1 MFTYANFIDEL
12 KLLLDSGRLLRD
24 LPQRGED
31 QNFRRWHHEVKDL
44 MQRIEA
50 QKYRINHNIYTRRF
64 DCYSSGYGRSPTAK
78 ERMAAYNQDLDDTF
92 LELETIIS
100 HAEKYGDPKSSPVKA
115 GVPEIVMA
123 PASLQMPDKVTAAW
137 LWHHSPISLWLQAI
151 SVMAVVFMAGIAVG
165 QSSLYSDLTRK
176 AAPADHV
183 THAPPSTNTPLAG
196 KK

>member
-12 KLLLDSGRLLRD
+12 KLLLESGRLLRD

-31 QNFRRWHHEVKDL
+31 RNFRRWHHEVKDL

-64 DCYSSGYGRSPTAK
+64 DCYSSGYGQSPTTK

-92 LELETIIS
+92 VELETIIS
-100 HAEKYGDPKSSPVKA
+100 RAEKYGDPKSSPVKA
-115 GVPEIVMA
+115 GAPEMA
-123 PASLQMPDKVTAAW
+123 PASLQIPDKITAAW

-151 SVMAVVFMAGIAVG
+151 SVIAVVFMAGIAVG
-165 QSSLYSDLTRK
+165 QSSLYSDLTK
-176 AAPADHV
+176 KPAPAE
-183 THAPPSTNTPLAG
+183 HAMPVPPNTSTPAAG